1 MIMVEPRTISWK
13 EIDNLVK
20 QHIADNGFEYDS
32 VRDYLYSLIP
42 DEFEC
47 TVYNNRKTI
56 LDFMRV
62 GGVYGQGAVAVVRE
76 CIKNVIEKI
85 PTARQEYL
93 FKPITIYRKGEIIDG
108 SFYLLIMPKIP
119 RRELVATKCLYR
131 DNENNVGVVFDNIE
145 ELCESVRRG
154 KYSAYL
160 LTLPA
165 EYRNLQMLWVE
176 GYEAPF
182 VSDKIAT
189 ELHVAAVYADGY
201 EFGIRMIF
209 DE

>member
-13 EIDNLVK
+13 EIDSLVK
-20 QHIADNGFEYDS
+20 QHIADNGFEYNS

-47 TVYNNRKTI
+47 AVYNNRKTI

-85 PTARQEYL
+85 PTARQEHL

>member
-145 ELCESVRRG
+145 ELCESVWRG

-165 EYRNLQMLWVE
+165 EYRNLQMLWVA

-189 ELHVAAVYADGY
+189 ELHVAADYADGY
-201 EFGIRMIF
+201 EFGIRMLF

>member
-1 MIMVEPRTISWK
+1 MIMVEPRTISWE

-56 LDFMRV
+56 LEFMQV

-108 SFYLLIMPKIP
+108 SFYLLIVPKIP
-119 RRELVATKCLYR
+119 RSELIASKCLYL
-131 DNENNVGVVFDNIE
+131 DSEHNAGVIFNDSN
-145 ELCESVRRG
+145 ELCRSVKSG

-165 EYRNLQMLWVE
+165 EYRNLQMLWVQ

-189 ELHVAAVYADGY
+189 ELHVAADYANGY
-201 EFGIRMIF
+201 EFGIRMLF

>member
-201 EFGIRMIF
+201 EFGIRMLF

>member
-1 MIMVEPRTISWK
+1 MVEPLTISW
-13 EIDNLVK
+13 EQIDNLVK

-108 SFYLLIMPKIP
+108 SFYLLIMPEIP

-131 DNENNVGVVFDNIE
+131 DYENNVGVVFDNIE
-145 ELCESVRRG
+145 ELCRSVRSG

-189 ELHVAAVYADGY
+189 ELQVAADYADGY
-201 EFGIRMIF
+201 EFGIRMLF